1 MGSNQ
6 RSNNVDLGHFCSKIG
21 SGSTPRGGASVYH
34 GRGVSFIRSQNV
46 YNGQFVMDGLV
57 YLDEEQADNLKG
69 VTVELHDI
77 LLNITG
83 DSVARCCMVPEDVL
97 PARVNQHVAIIRP
110 IPDEYDPRYVGYF
123 LISPLM
129 QKTMLS
135 MAGSGG
141 TRKAITKE
149 MIERFRIPKPSLSLQ
164 ERMADILSAYDDLI
178 ENNNRRIKLLE
189 ESARLLY
196 QEWFVRLRF
205 PGYEHTRIVDGV
217 PEGWEKVTAFDAM
230 KVLSGGTPKTNVPEY
245 WDGDIPFYTPKDA
258 DKISYVIETEKT
270 LTKEGLKNCNSKL
283 YPKNTVFITARGTV
297 GNLNLA
303 QNPMAM
309 NQSCYALQGKRHV
322 SQLFLYCSMKEGID
336 YLKQHAVGTVFDAI
350 IVNTFKLIPFLIPE
364 DRFIREFEESIR
376 LVFQQVE
383 NLILQTQKLKTARDL
398 LLPKLMSGE
407 IAV

>member
-1 MGSNQ
+1 MRSSQ
-6 RSNNVDLGHFCSKIG
+6 RSNNVNLGHYCSKIG

-34 GRGVSFIRSQNV
+34 GSGVSFIRSQNV

-57 YLDEEQADNLKG
+57 YLDEEQADHLKG
-69 VTVELHDI
+69 VTVELHDV

-110 IPDEYDPRYVGYF
+110 IPEEFDFRYVGYF

-149 MIERFRIPKPSLSLQ
+149 MIERLSVPKPSLSLQ
-164 ERMADILSAYDDLI
+164 KRIADILSAYDDLI

-217 PEGWEKVTAFDAM
+217 PEGWEKEPLSTVANINQETLTSSFDGEIEYIDISSVTPGRINDTTFYDFREAPSRARR
-230 KVLSGGTPKTNVPEY
+230 KVRH
-245 WDGDIPFYTPKDA
+245 GDIIWSCVRPNRRSYAVIWQPPSNLIASTGFAVFTPTGVPTSFLFFATTTDDFVGYLA
-258 DKISYVIETEKT
+258 
-270 LTKEGLKNCNSKL
+270 NH
-283 YPKNTVFITARGTV
+283 ARG
-297 GNLNLA
+297 A
-303 QNPMAM
+303 AYP
-309 NQSCYALQGKRHV
+309 
-322 SQLFLYCSMKEGID
+322 
-336 YLKQHAVGTVFDAI
+336 AVVTGDFERA
-350 IVNTFKLIPFLIPE
+350 KLLIPPKSILNVFNDFVEPTLSQIYNL
-364 DRFIREFEESIR
+364 FI
-376 LVFQQVE
+376 Q
-383 NLILQTQKLKTARDL
+383 NQKLKAARDL

>member
-141 TRKAITKE
+141 TRKAITNE

-230 KVLSGGTPKTNVPEY
+230 KVLSG
-245 WDGDIPFYTPKDA
+245 
-258 DKISYVIETEKT
+258 
-270 LTKEGLKNCNSKL
+270 
-283 YPKNTVFITARGTV
+283 
-297 GNLNLA
+297 
-303 QNPMAM
+303 
-309 NQSCYALQGKRHV
+309 
-322 SQLFLYCSMKEGID
+322 
-336 YLKQHAVGTVFDAI
+336 
-350 IVNTFKLIPFLIPE
+350 
-364 DRFIREFEESIR
+364 
-376 LVFQQVE
+376 
-383 NLILQTQKLKTARDL
+383 
-398 LLPKLMSGE
+398 
-407 IAV
+407 